1 MNKKSLNFNLNKP
14 EYLLTAILIGFPVI
28 TAFFNIWAALA
39 ELIISVSFA
48 IHRKIVKKKHSDKIF
63 NYLQSITL
71 YLDEVSR
78 ESLTRFPMP
87 VTLLNSKGDIIWYN
101 DLFYKILEKNRISE
115 VFGKNFDVIA
125 PQVTISED
133 MVSLKHD
140 ITFIGRHYN
149 LFIMR
154 QGVGTKDD
162 FYSIYWIDVT
172 DSKNELLKLRSQRLC
187 AAYLLVDSFDELPSS
202 IPELQKSIFLTRVD
216 VKVRAFVK
224 SVGGVMYKPEQDRYL
239 VLFEHKHLQEIERGK
254 FKILNDVKEVI
265 VDGYHATLSIGVGC
279 GDGSPLSADT
289 NARKSLDMA
298 LSRGGDQAVVLNG
311 EKYSFYG
318 GNSDSGQRR
327 KRVKVRIIAEGLSAH
342 VQSSDNVII
351 MGHKFADLDSMG
363 SAIGI
368 ARCVQSFGKTPY
380 IVYNSKE
387 NLVKNMHSV
396 FEKETGYENVFIEPT
411 AINRVA
417 TENSLL
423 IVTDTHNKE
432 YVESEK
438 ILSMFKKVVVIDH
451 HRKTV
456 QNAIENTVISFHEPN
471 SSSCCEMVSELC
483 ESIPHLRLTRHE
495 ANALM
500 SGIFL
505 DTKMFTERTGARTF
519 EAAAYLKKQGAD
531 TAEVKAYFKND
542 IESYKKQIDII
553 SEAQIIDNRYAI
565 SVWDDEE
572 FEGIKLIA
580 SKAADEMLNLSGV
593 ESSYVIYPEGDDAHI
608 SARSNSCGNVQCQ
621 LERLGGGGHRAA
633 AGVQLENTT
642 VEQAFEMLIEILNNP
657 ESEEKINESSIT

>member
-1 MNKKSLNFNLNKP
+1 MNKKSVNFNLNKP
-14 EYLLTAILIGFPVI
+14 EYLLFVILICFPVI
-28 TAFFNIWAALA
+28 TAFFNVWAALA
-39 ELIISVSFA
+39 ELIISVLFA
-48 IHRKIVKKKHSDKIF
+48 IHRKITKKKHSDKIF

-71 YLDEVSR
+71 YLDEASK
-78 ESLTRFPMP
+78 ESLTKFPMP
-87 VTLLNSKGDIIWYN
+87 VTLLNSKSDIIWYN
-101 DLFYKILEKNRISE
+101 DLFHNLLKKNRITE
-115 VFGKNFDVIA
+115 VFGKKFDVIA
-125 PQVTISED
+125 PHITINED
-133 MVSLKHD
+133 MLSQKHD

-149 LFIMR
+149 LYIMR
-154 QGVGTKDD
+154 QGAGTKDD
-162 FYSIYWIDVT
+162 FYSVYWIDVT
-172 DSKNELLKLRSQRLC
+172 DSKNELVKLRSQKLC

-202 IPELQKSIFLTRVD
+202 IPELQKSNFLTRVD

-224 SVGGVMYKPEQDRYL
+224 SVDGVMYKLEQDRYL
-239 VLFEHKHLQEIERGK
+239 VLFEHKHLQELERSK
-254 FKILNDVKEVI
+254 FKILSDVKDII
-265 VDGYHATLSIGVGC
+265 VEGYHATLSIGVGC
-279 GDGSPLSADT
+279 GGGSPIDADS

-327 KRVKVRIIAEGLSAH
+327 KRVKVRIIAEGLLAH

-351 MGHKFADLDSMG
+351 MGHKYADLDSMG

-368 ARCVQSFGKTPY
+368 AKCVQSFGKNPY
-380 IVYNSKE
+380 IIYNPKAT
-387 NLVKNMHSV
+387 LAKNMFSV
-396 FEKETGYENVFIEPT
+396 FNNEEGYENIFIEPA
-411 AINRVA
+411 AIGRVF

-423 IVTDTHNKE
+423 IVTDTHNIE

-456 QNAIENTVISFHEPN
+456 QNAIENAIISFHEPN

-483 ESIPHLRLTRHE
+483 ENIPHMRLTRQE

-553 SEAQIIDNRYAI
+553 SQAQIIKGKYAV
-565 SVWDDEE
+565 SVWTEEE

-580 SKAADEMLNLSGV
+580 SKAADDMLNLSGV
-593 ESSYVIYPEGDDAHI
+593 ECSYVIYPEGDETHI
-608 SARSNSCGNVQCQ
+608 SARSNSRGNVQRQ
-621 LERLGGGGHRAA
+621 LERMGGGGHRSA
-633 AGVQLENTT
+633 AGAQLKDTT
-642 VEQAFEMLIEILNNP
+642 LEQAYEMLIETINNP

>member
-1 MNKKSLNFNLNKP
+1 MNKKSLNFNLNRP
-14 EYLLTAILIGFPVI
+14 EYLLLAILIMFPVI
-28 TAFFNIWAALA
+28 TAFFNIWAAAA
-39 ELIISVSFA
+39 EFIISIAFA
-48 IHRKIVKKKHSDKIF
+48 IHRQITKKKHSDKIF

-71 YLDEVSR
+71 YLDEASK
-78 ESLTRFPMP
+78 ESLTKFPMP
-87 VTLLNSKGDIIWYN
+87 VTLLNAKSEIIWYN
-101 DLFYKILEKNRISE
+101 DLFHNILEKNHITE

-125 PQVTISED
+125 PQVTINEEVTSQ
-133 MVSLKHD
+133 KHD
-140 ITFIGRHYN
+140 ITFIGRHYR

-154 QGVGTKDD
+154 QGTGTKDD
-162 FYSIYWIDVT
+162 FFSVYWIDVT
-172 DSKNELLKLRSQRLC
+172 DSRNELLKLRSQKLC

-239 VLFEHKHLQEIERGK
+239 ILFENKHLQEIERSK
-254 FKILNDVKEVI
+254 FKILSDVKEVI
-265 VDGYHATLSIGVGC
+265 VEGYHATLSIGVGC
-279 GDGSPLSADT
+279 GDGSPITADT
-289 NARKSLDMA
+289 NARKALDMA

-342 VQSSDNVII
+342 IQSSDNVII

-368 ARCVQSFGKTPY
+368 AKCVQCFGKTPY
-380 IVYNSKE
+380 IIYNSKE
-387 NLVKNMHSV
+387 TLAKSMHSV
-396 FEKETGYENVFIEPT
+396 FEKEPGYENIFIEPT
-411 AINRVA
+411 AIGKVI
-417 TENSLL
+417 TDNSLL

-438 ILSMFKKVVVIDH
+438 VLSMFKKVVVIDH
-451 HRKTV
+451 HRKTI

-471 SSSCCEMVSELC
+471 SSSCCEMISELC
-483 ESIPHLRLTRHE
+483 ESIAHLRLTKQE

-505 DTKMFTERTGARTF
+505 DTKMFTERTGSRTF

-531 TAEVKAYFKND
+531 TAEVKLYFKND
-542 IESYKKQIDII
+542 IESYKRQIDII
-553 SEAQIIDNRYAI
+553 SGTEMINNKYAV
-565 SVWDDEE
+565 SVCGEE

-580 SKAADEMLNLSGV
+580 SKAADEMLNISGV
-593 ESSYVIYPEGDDAHI
+593 ESSYVIYPESEDVHI
-608 SARSNSCGNVQCQ
+608 SARSNANGNVQRQ

-633 AGVQLENTT
+633 AGAQLENTT
-642 VEQAFEMLIEILNNP
+642 IEKAYEMLIEILNNP
-657 ESEEKINESSIT
+657 ESEEIINESSIT